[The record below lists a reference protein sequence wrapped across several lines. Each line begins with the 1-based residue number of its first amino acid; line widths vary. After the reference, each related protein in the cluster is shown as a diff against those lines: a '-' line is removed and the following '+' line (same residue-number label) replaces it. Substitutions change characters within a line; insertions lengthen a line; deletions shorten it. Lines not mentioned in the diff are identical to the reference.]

1 MAVKRIMETR
11 SVMEIALKAGEILL
25 TSGAEIYRVE
35 DTVRRI
41 CRCYGVDCE
50 SFVLPTGI
58 FLSTTGNAPES
69 ISFVKRIHGM
79 AVNLHRIEL
88 INAFS
93 WHLQE
98 HPMAYGEAIQVL
110 ESIEK
115 VGSWSF
121 SMHLIASGVAAFAF
135 TLLFAGSFYDGMI
148 AMGISMFIYLIK
160 VKISQ
165 IGFFQFFQYFI
176 SGVLAG
182 GIGLFAVELFPP
194 LRLNLYKIIIGS
206 LMIQLPGIGIT
217 NGVKDAL
224 YGDIS
229 SSLSRL
235 GEAVFITA
243 AMGTGVGLAI
253 AIGMR

>member
-1 MAVKRIMETR
+1 MKRIMETR
-11 SVMEIALKAGEILL
+11 RVLEIALKAGEILL

-35 DTVRRI
+35 DTARRI

-58 FLSTTGNAPES
+58 FLSTIGNVPES
-69 ISFVKRIHGM
+69 ISFVKRIRGM
-79 AVNLHRIEL
+79 SVNLHRIEL
-88 INAFS
+88 INTFS
-93 WHLQE
+93 RHLQE
-98 HPMAYGEAIQVL
+98 RPMAYEEAIQVL
-110 ESIEK
+110 ETIEK
-115 VGSWSF
+115 AGSWRL
-121 SMHLIASGVAAFAF
+121 SMRLTASGIAAFAF
-135 TLLFAGSFYDGMI
+135 TLLFAGGFYDGMI
-148 AMGISMFIYLIK
+148 AMGISMLIYLVK
-160 VKISQ
+160 EKISQ

-176 SGVLAG
+176 SGLLAG
-182 GIGLFAVELFPP
+182 GIGLFAVGVFPP
-194 LRLNLYKIIIGS
+194 LNLNLYKIIVGALI
-206 LMIQLPGIGIT
+206 IQLPGIGIT

-253 AIGMR
+253 AIGLR